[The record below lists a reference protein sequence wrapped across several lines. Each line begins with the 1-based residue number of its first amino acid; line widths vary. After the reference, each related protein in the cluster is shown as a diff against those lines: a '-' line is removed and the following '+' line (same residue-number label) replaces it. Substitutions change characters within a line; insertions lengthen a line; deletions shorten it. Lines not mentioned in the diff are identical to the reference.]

1 MNLRSNNESVT
12 IINKVRGTDGRIHEI
27 RIEWARGT
35 NNFSVYLDGSEVSI
49 FTSAVETPLDAAE
62 RMTAR
67 LADPQLI
74 PWNCEEHYKMFER
87 AD

>member
-1 MNLRSNNESVT
+1 MKLCNDNESVT
-12 IINKVRGTDGRIHEI
+12 IINKVRGNDGRIHEI
-27 RIEWARGT
+27 RIVWTRGS
-35 NNFSVYLDGSEVSI
+35 NSFHVYLDGEEVTI
-49 FTSAVETPLDAAE
+49 FTSYVETPLDAAE